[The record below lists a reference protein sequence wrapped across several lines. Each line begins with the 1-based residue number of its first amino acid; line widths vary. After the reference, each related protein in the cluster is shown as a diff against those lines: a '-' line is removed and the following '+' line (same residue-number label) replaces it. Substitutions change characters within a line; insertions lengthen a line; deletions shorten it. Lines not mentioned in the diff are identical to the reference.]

1 MDYLQF
7 MDTNKY
13 FVYIAIPSLKNK
25 KTNYNYGILQRNKEN
40 VQIILPWFKYIVE
53 DLDVLNIGHILPQC
67 S

>member
-13 FVYIAIPSLKNK
+13 FVYIGIPSLKNE
-25 KTNYNYGILQRNKEN
+25 KTNYHYGILQRNKEN